1 MTAGSGDPAHW
12 ATNGAYTAKTGEL
25 VGDRL
30 EDGDSPRV
38 RRNAVMRLCCLL
50 LDAAPFPRKY
60 RDQAIRVTHT
70 GFPVLAHPL
79 PPSTNLHT
87 ECAGRHNWPSGPY
100 LRGAVLTAFGAGMST
115 SGRSIA

>member
-1 MTAGSGDPAHW
+1 VIAGSGDPAHW
-12 ATNGAYTAKTGEL
+12 ATNGTDTAKTGEL
-25 VGDRL
+25 VGDRP
-30 EDGDSPRV
+30 EDGDFPRV

-60 RDQAIRVTHT
+60 RDQAIRVAHT

-79 PPSTNLHT
+79 SPSMNLHT
-87 ECAGRHNWPSGPY
+87 EYAGGHNWPSGPY
-100 LRGAVLTAFGAGMST
+100 LWGAVRTAFGAGMST

>member
-12 ATNGAYTAKTGEL
+12 ATNGAETTKTGEL
-25 VGDRL
+25 VGDRP
-30 EDGDSPRV
+30 EDVDFPRV

-60 RDQAIRVTHT
+60 RDQAIRVAHT

-79 PPSTNLHT
+79 SPSTNLHT